1 MHKYTYSLVFNSWAL
16 VQGIAFAWAQSLVF
30 TTAQVQALLC
40 FRLRLNV
47 CFWSPHQC
55 VLVRM
60 LVRCGCPPSLFQT
73 LSY

>member
-1 MHKYTYSLVFNSWAL
+1 MHKYTYSLVFNGWAL
-16 VQGIAFAWAQSLVF
+16 VQGIAWAQSLVF

-60 LVRCGCPPSLFQT
+60 LVRRGCPPNLFQA
-73 LSY
+73 LS